1 MGAMMEHET
10 SPVFDVH
17 DPPRETFREVV
28 SAWVVIIILLVVTS
42 VAFFLDH
49 AATMEP

>member
-1 MGAMMEHET
+1 MEHKT
-10 SPVFDVH
+10 LPVFDVH
-17 DPPRETFREVV
+17 DPPQETFREVV

>member
-1 MGAMMEHET
+1 MEHET
-10 SPVFDVH
+10 SPVFDAH
-17 DPPRETFREVV
+17 DPPQETFPEVV

-49 AATMEP
+49 VAMMEP

>member
-1 MGAMMEHET
+1 MEHET
-10 SPVFDVH
+10 SPVFDAH
-17 DPPRETFREVV
+17 DPSRETLREVV